1 MQEIK
6 VLLDPHNLLN
16 PGGILND
23 DKDVFV
29 KNFKR
34 RVNLDKQADQCL
46 ECGFCESV

>member
-6 VLLDPHNLLN
+6 LLLDPHNLLN
-16 PGGILND
+16 PGVILND

-34 RVNLDKQADQCL
+34 RVKLDKQADKCL
-46 ECGFCESV
+46 E

>member
-6 VLLDPHNLLN
+6 LLLDPHNLLN
-16 PGGILND
+16 PGVILND

-34 RVNLDKQADQCL
+34 RVKLD
-46 ECGFCESV
+46 